1 MKTVL
6 VTFILANPGIGVVR
20 LFNRGEG
27 DNGTS
32 ESSHG
37 RRVQHSR
44 NSEASEGEVD
54 EQKDVSDSDAKLFF
68 SRPRISHS
76 GGFPPPSAVV

>member
-1 MKTVL
+1 MEQAKAHT
-6 VTFILANPGIGVVR
+6 
-20 LFNRGEG
+20 GE
-27 DNGTS
+27 
-32 ESSHG
+32 
-37 RRVQHSR
+37 RVQHSR
-44 NSEASEGEVD
+44 NSEASEGVD